1 MPDQAQMKTLGLT
14 PERYGEPEGGGCDQ
28 ADCHNQEAFR
38 CLYRDRRAVDCS
50 WAACKEHLKMVA
62 GRAYCFRHASIV
74 EVLAMALDQGTQV
87 LPPDLDNR
95 CASLVMWVSRDL
107 DEPVI
112 ERLVRWGDADMSIIN
127 DPVVRYTRPEQARM
141 QPGHWE
147 RVWALA
153 NRTGILL
160 RVGLRVEDNRP
171 ETVILTGGTTHLVSM
186 IPPWIQRHL
195 TGEPNTSP
203 QADLVERLAF
213 RQELLRALDA
223 YVEKYGVNFPNL
235 VIPLRV

>member
-1 MPDQAQMKTLGLT
+1 MSDHVQLKTLELT
-14 PERYGEPEGGGCDQ
+14 PERYGEAEGGGCDQ
-28 ADCHNQEAFR
+28 ADCQNQEAFR

-50 WAACKEHLKMVA
+50 WVACKEHLKTVA

-74 EVLAMALDQGTQV
+74 EILAMALEQGTQV

-107 DEPVI
+107 EEPVI

-127 DPVVRYTRPEQARM
+127 DPVVRYTRPEQLRK

-160 RVGLRVEDNRP
+160 RVGLRVEDNHP
-171 ETVILTGGTTHLVSM
+171 ETVILTGGTTHLVSL

-195 TGEPNTSP
+195 SGEPNKTS
-203 QADLVERLAF
+203 QADLIERLAF
-213 RQELLRALDA
+213 QQALLQALDA

-235 VIPLRV
+235 VIPVRF

>member
-1 MPDQAQMKTLGLT
+1 MPDHPQITTLAPT
-14 PERYGEPEGGGCDQ
+14 PHRHPEAEGGGCDQ

-74 EVLAMALDQGTQV
+74 EILAMALDQGTQV

-107 DEPVI
+107 EEPVI

-127 DPVVRYTRPEQARM
+127 DPVVRYTRPEQSRM

-160 RVGLRVEDNRP
+160 RVGVRVEDNRP

-186 IPPWIQRHL
+186 VPPWIQRHL
-195 TGEPNTSP
+195 TGEPNNSS

-213 RQELLRALDA
+213 QQELLRSLDA